1 MKYANLEKNTNKIL
15 GWYDK
20 TINKD
25 IPTPNIE
32 VSDEVWQDALNIN
45 ANYYENGKFI
55 HKDFR
60 TDEELEQIRINAI
73 NQKTNEVIEAKYP
86 LYKQLN
92 IRGKLLKDET
102 TGTYYNDTDI
112 EIMDMFIDTARG
124 IAKTA
129 KANGTQPEDIDWAEI
144 DKRMAIFL
152 ASLEKTE

>member
-60 TDEELEQIRINAI
+60 TDEELEQIRINEINNKARAI
-73 NQKTNEVIEAKYP
+73 IYSKYP
-86 LYKQLN
+86 QEKQSSAQLG
-92 IRGKLLKDET
+92 IYGDE
-102 TGTYYNDTDI
+102 YLSDMKVFIKQVIDI
-112 EIMDMFIDTARG
+112 SNKAIDDVIPAD
-124 IAKTA
+124 
-129 KANGTQPEDIDWAEI
+129 EVDWAGL
-144 DKRMAIFL
+144 DK
-152 ASLEKTE
+152 